1 MAKSK
6 AEKLEELK
14 QKEAQIKAQIQA
26 IKAQESTEERKKD
39 ARRKILIGGAV
50 LAKVKRGEWHQKQLH
65 DLLSSELKADR
76 DRELFGLPPLPA
88 AQPAA
93 PAPATQGSTDGGNRT

>member
-1 MAKSK
+1 MAKTK

-14 QKEAQIKAQIQA
+14 KKEAQIKAQIQA

-50 LAKVKRGEWHQKQLH
+50 LAKVKRGEWHEKQLH
-65 DLLSSELKADR
+65 DLLNSELKADR
-76 DRELFGLPPLPA
+76 DRELFGLPLIPA
-88 AQPAA
+88 NKTAE
-93 PAPATQGSTDGGNRT
+93 QGSTDGGNRS